1 MALAGGQ
8 VLDPATGMLTCGQT
22 LWGEMD
28 DAELTQVNQGMG
40 LRDSGLGGNSGPVAQ
55 AHVGQPDV
63 PAGK

>member
-1 MALAGGQ
+1 MALAGGR
-8 VLDPATGMLTCGQT
+8 VLAPATGMLRCGQT

-40 LRDSGLGGNSGPVAQ
+40 LVGNSGPVAQ